1 MEELILIIMD
11 KVIKGV
17 SGVPRIG
24 EKGAIKVLTGLIT
37 LTENQ
42 KKIFESCKDII
53 DIRRNPNLPKIEE
66 FITEWME
73 WNEGYPY
80 TERKLQIETQ
90 QGSHRLL

>member
-37 LTENQ
+37 LTEEQ
-42 KKIFESCKDII
+42 KKIFEECKDII
-53 DIRRNPNLPKIEE
+53 DIKRNPNLPKIEE
-66 FITEWME
+66 YIVQWM
-73 WNEGYPY
+73 
-80 TERKLQIETQ
+80 R
-90 QGSHRLL
+90 